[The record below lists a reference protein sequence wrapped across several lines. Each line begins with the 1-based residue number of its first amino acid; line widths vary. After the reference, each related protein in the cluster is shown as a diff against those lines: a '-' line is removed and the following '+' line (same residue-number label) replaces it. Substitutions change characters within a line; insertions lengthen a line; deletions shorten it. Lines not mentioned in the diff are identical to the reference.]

1 MLSVVSGF
9 IQSRAII
16 IIATLLVTLGT
27 ILGYTRWQ
35 NERLRERNSVLE
47 HNAQVLQDQVAKA
60 EQAIAA
66 VEATGQRR
74 QGDSQ
79 DLWQL
84 AQAIREEDVTSQC
97 ANSPAIQRVFSGLRQ
112 RRSNVV
118 PAESDGADDDADVP

>member
-16 IIATLLVTLGT
+16 IIATLLVTLGSV
-27 ILGYTRWQ
+27 LGYTRWQ

-66 VEATGQRR
+66 VEATGERR
-74 QGDSQ
+74 QNDGET
-79 DLWQL
+79 LR
-84 AQAIREEDVTSQC
+84 AITQAIREERVTEEC
-97 ANSPAIQRVFSGLRQ
+97 VNSPAVQRVLGRMRA

-118 PAESDGADDDADVP
+118 TAEDRHTGDDEDVP

>member
-16 IIATLLVTLGT
+16 IIATLLVTLGSV
-27 ILGYTRWQ
+27 LGYTRWQ

-66 VEATGQRR
+66 VEATGERR
-74 QGDSQ
+74 QNDGET
-79 DLWQL
+79 LR
-84 AQAIREEDVTSQC
+84 AITQAIREERVTEEC
-97 ANSPAIQRVFSGLRQ
+97 VNSPAVQRVLGRMRD

-118 PAESDGADDDADVP
+118 TAQDRDTGDDDEVP